1 MLSTLIY
8 LENDDNQY
16 LMLHRNKKKN
26 DVNKGKWIG
35 VGGKFEANETP
46 MECLSREVLEETGQS
61 LEHAVFRGIVTF
73 IYADDEPMY
82 IFLYT
87 GKLVKHDVSQT
98 HEGDLAWI
106 DKEAIFDLNLWEGDR
121 IFLKQMMET
130 DDIIDIKLIYNKN
143 SVLKQVEKR

>member
-46 MECLSREVLEETGQS
+46 MECLSREVLEETGQP

-87 GKLVKHDVSQT
+87 GQLVKHDVSQT

-130 DDIIDIKLIYNKN
+130 EDIIDIKLIYNKN